1 MTHTHTLSLSFSH
14 FLSLSLSLSLARSLA
29 LALALSHTQLP
40 MKQQQGLTYTSRYH
54 MSRALVV
61 LGAVLG
67 VLGGSVSYLEV
78 SLPPFSSLL
87 SFSLPPLLKK
97 ALALAR

>member
-1 MTHTHTLSLSFSH
+1 
-14 FLSLSLSLSLARSLA
+14 
-29 LALALSHTQLP
+29 

-67 VLGGSVSYLEV
+67 VLGGFVSYLEV